1 MELVKTAKEA
11 LEKELQSVGTKI
23 YQQAAAQQQSA
34 QPNPNQGSD
43 VPPTGGNDGN
53 VYDAD
58 FKDVD

>member
-1 MELVKTAKEA
+1 MALVKTAKEA
-11 LEKELQSVGTKI
+11 LEKELQSVGSKI
-23 YQQAAAQQQSA
+23 YQQAAAQQQA
-34 QPNPNQGSD
+34 QPNPNQGGD